1 MDISTIISFLLASM
15 ALTVMPGPDNIFVL
29 TESITRGSRAG
40 IMISIGL
47 ILGIIIHT
55 VLAAT
60 GISIIIQQSDLLF
73 RIIKYIGAA
82 YLFYLAYQA
91 ASDKRI
97 AIDLSSNSDPA
108 NRISGI
114 KLIRQGF
121 FMNVLNPKVS
131 LFFLAL
137 LPQFITPDGWSVPSQ
152 MIGLGLVFMIQG
164 IILFVIIA
172 LAAGQL
178 STLVAK
184 SSFWSTM
191 KWVKVCVLL
200 VLGLSLLLVSH

>member
-1 MDISTIISFLLASM
+1 M
-15 ALTVMPGPDNIFVL
+15 ALTIMPGPDNIYVL
-29 TESITRGSRAG
+29 AESITRGARTG
-40 IMISIGL
+40 ILISIGL
-47 ILGIIIHT
+47 ISGIIIHT
-55 VLAAT
+55 ALAAT

-73 RIIKYIGAA
+73 QIIKYIGAA

-91 ASDKRI
+91 STEQQIIININEGDN
-97 AIDLSSNSDPA
+97 SSNYKE
-108 NRISGI
+108 GF

-137 LPQFITPDGWSVPSQ
+137 LPQFITSNGWAISNQ
-152 MIGLGLVFMIQG
+152 MIGLGLIFMIQG
-164 IILFVIIA
+164 LIIFILIS

-178 STLVAK
+178 SSLVSK

-191 KWVKVCVLL
+191 KWIKVGVLTI
-200 VLGLSLLLVSH
+200 LGISLLLASQ